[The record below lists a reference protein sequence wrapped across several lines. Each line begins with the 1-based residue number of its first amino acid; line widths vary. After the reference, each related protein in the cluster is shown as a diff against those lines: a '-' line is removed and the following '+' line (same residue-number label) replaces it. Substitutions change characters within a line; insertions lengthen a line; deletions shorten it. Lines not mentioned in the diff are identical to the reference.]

1 MSEHL
6 RIDYVDSCTSTLD
19 ILTEPPYDTLEAPF
33 ALMTLDQRA
42 GHGRQG
48 RRWQNRPGESLAL
61 TLAWPLPGPER
72 RGWYPLAVAL
82 AVLDACAEVAP
93 GAALP
98 LVKWPNDILSLS
110 GEKIAGILVRLDR
123 GRLLAGVGV
132 NLVGEI
138 ERGREGLE
146 KAQALASMDALY
158 GGVLADADGR
168 CEFGAVL
175 ARNIARIFALVDH
188 GGEDFRHLQRRYAV
202 NCLTVGSSVVVT
214 TPAGATYSARALGID
229 PVGRLLV
236 HNADRGHHAL
246 DAADVHLARPKQV

>member
-1 MSEHL
+1 
-6 RIDYVDSCTSTLD
+6 
-19 ILTEPPYDTLEAPF
+19 
-33 ALMTLDQRA
+33 
-42 GHGRQG
+42 
-48 RRWQNRPGESLAL
+48 
-61 TLAWPLPGPER
+61 
-72 RGWYPLAVAL
+72 
-82 AVLDACAEVAP
+82 
-93 GAALP
+93 
-98 LVKWPNDILSLS
+98 WPNDILSPS

-146 KAQALASMDALY
+146 KAQTLASMDALY

-214 TPAGATYSARALGID
+214 TPTGATYSARALGID